1 MGSVELSIDQPA
13 VTVDEI
19 DEPTMAGAGIELFD
33 LDAVQLQ
40 SLPFRVRR
48 FVVRLDAC
56 SVVYHSTNARVRTR
70 TRVLEGRLAYVSF
83 GPRARGT
90 VNGLPIV
97 PGMLLAAAPAAESRF
112 VVDAGFEDV
121 AFLVRPQDIE
131 DHLVARGREAD
142 FRLPRGV
149 ELLQA
154 DAWKMRALYG
164 FGKRLVDVA
173 AREPRRFDEGRK
185 ERAAA
190 QVELFE
196 TLLATLDVA
205 SGFTPTYSER
215 TRQAHSLVVRAAED
229 HALSRIDEPVQI
241 TDLCRAAGV
250 SERALQYAFKE
261 VMGLSPRDYLV
272 RVRLHRVRQALL
284 AASQRT
290 STVSVEALK
299 CGFLHF
305 GEFSR
310 AYKACFGE
318 LPSQTLRR
326 QRGLPRPNAAQAGGE
341 SPSASDSR

>member
-1 MGSVELSIDQPA
+1 MESVDLSIDQPA

-33 LDAVQLQ
+33 LDALQLQ

-48 FVVRLDAC
+48 VVVRLDAC

-70 TRVLEGRLAYVSF
+70 TSVLEGRLAYVSF

-97 PGMLLAAAPAAESRF
+97 PDMMLAVEPAAEGRF

-121 AFLVRPQDIE
+121 ALLVHPQVIK
-131 DHLVARGREAD
+131 DHLVARGREGD
-142 FRLPRGV
+142 FRMPCGV
-149 ELLQA
+149 EFLQVDA
-154 DAWKMRALYG
+154 DKVRTLYESG
-164 FGKRLVDVA
+164 RQLVDVA
-173 AREPRRFDEGRK
+173 AREPRRFDDGRK
-185 ERAAA
+185 ERAAV
-190 QVELFE
+190 QVELLE
-196 TLLATLDVA
+196 MLLSTLDTA
-205 SGFTPTYSER
+205 GSFEPTTSER
-215 TRQAHSLVVRAAED
+215 TRQAHSLVVKAAED
-229 HALSRIDEPVQI
+229 HALSRIDDPVQI

-261 VMGLSPRDYLV
+261 VMGLSPRDYLA
-272 RVRLHRVRQALL
+272 RLRLHRVRQALL

-299 CGFLHF
+299 WGFWHF

-310 AYKACFGE
+310 AYKDCFGE

-326 QRGLPRPNAAQAGGE
+326 PPSGNRQA
-341 SPSASDSR
+341 D